1 MHHCH
6 YIKLRLLLA
15 ILIGMLSLN
24 NVFASE
30 KVRIY
35 FKFDKSDIEK
45 SYMDNEASLDR
56 LQDILKQTNLS
67 RLDSVVIV
75 SQTSPE
81 GVFEHNMLLSRKRA
95 NALKDFI
102 VQYYPQIEP
111 FIKTHIVGEAWN
123 ELRELVVKDA
133 KIKESTRQ
141 KVLDVIDAD
150 INAGTKKWRL
160 ERLHIYKYLVLTYFR
175 ELRNSTYITFYEKE
189 APAKPE
195 PEKQQEVV
203 VEEIPVQVDT
213 VKPEPVQEVVQT
225 PEPQIIPK
233 RELFFLRTNLLVPL
247 ANIGAELPIGTNWS
261 VALDYY
267 FPWFFREKNN
277 KECTQMLMWN
287 LEGRYWFGK
296 NRTTDDYLE
305 GHSLGLNGMFGYYD
319 IQRNYVGHQGEFVNV
334 SLDYTYGL
342 PIFKD
347 KIHLE
352 FTFGVGYLFSKAE
365 KYEVYQE
372 NGKGYRK
379 GYKENIH
386 WVGPNKIGV
395 SVVVPIKAKGR
406 SQK

>member
-1 MHHCH
+1 MHYCH
-6 YIKLRLLLA
+6 YIKLRLLLT
-15 ILIGMLSLN
+15 IVIGMLSFFELSA
-24 NVFASE
+24 FE

-35 FKFDKSDIEK
+35 FKFDKADIDM
-45 SYMDNEASLDR
+45 SYMNNEASLNK
-56 LQDILKQTNLS
+56 LYDILKNTDIS
-67 RLDSVVIV
+67 RLDSVVVV

-81 GVFEHNMLLSRKRA
+81 GVYEHNILLSRKRA
-95 NALKDFI
+95 KSVKETLLKN
-102 VQYYPQIEP
+102 YPQIEP
-111 FIKTHIVGEAWN
+111 YLTTRLEGEAWD
-123 ELRELVVKDA
+123 ELRELVLKDT
-133 KIKESTRQ
+133 KIKETTRQ
-141 KVLDVIDAD
+141 KILNVIDAP

-160 ERLHIYKYLVLTYFR
+160 QQLSIYRYLVLTYFR
-175 ELRNSTYITFYEKE
+175 ELRNSTYIIFYAKE
-189 APAKPE
+189 APIKPE

-247 ANIGAELPIGTNWS
+247 ANIGVELPIGTNWS

-267 FPWFFREKNN
+267 FPWFFREENH

-296 NRTTDDYLE
+296 NRTKDDYLE